1 MKIRVVTC
9 PIRTVKLS
17 PGMKRGILIVIS
29 LAASLQIL
37 AQSAPGGRVI
47 YTRTTTYHFTSTGN
61 AEWDAFAK
69 TLPDEGKFEK
79 QLLFTP
85 EHSLYD
91 EGIASQENLPI
102 EHQKAL
108 FFVNYGKDPKP
119 ILKRLFI
126 DFHKEESFALKE
138 FMTRDFRVKDS
149 LERLAWKLQPER
161 RKIGDYV
168 CMKATAE
175 LEGDAVTAWFTP
187 EIPVPA
193 GPAEYYGLPGLVL
206 AVERLDET
214 IFLATTVDLSPPDPE
229 LLVPPSGG
237 RLCTPEEFEQIVK
250 EKVEEYRQNS
260 EEKSEY
266 YYK

>member
-1 MKIRVVTC
+1 MKT
-9 PIRTVKLS
+9 KF
-17 PGMKRGILIVIS
+17 LIVIS
-29 LAASLQIL
+29 LAACLQIP
-37 AQSAPGGRVI
+37 AQSPPGGRVI
-47 YTRTTTYHFTSTGN
+47 YTRTTTYNFAATGN
-61 AEWDAFAK
+61 AEWDAYAL
-69 TLPDEGKFEK
+69 TLPGKGKFEK
-79 QLLFTP
+79 QLLFSP
-85 EHSLYD
+85 ESSLYD
-91 EGIASQENLPI
+91 EGLASQENLPI

-119 ILKRLFI
+119 TLKQLFS
-126 DFHKEESFALKE
+126 DFNKEESCALRE
-138 FMTRDFRVKDS
+138 FMTRDFRVRDS
-149 LERLAWKLQPER
+149 LQRPAWKLQPER

-175 LEGDAVTAWFTP
+175 LEGDMVTAWFTP

-214 IFLATTVDLSPPDPE
+214 IFLATKVELGPPDPG
-229 LLVPPSGG
+229 LLVPPEGG
-237 RLCTPEEFEQIVK
+237 KLCSPEEFELIVA